1 MSFFM
6 LLGLV
11 YVMLIGFA
19 VAAFAKKHMALGAGL
34 LAAVVAITAVLLYAW
49 IKSPM

>member
-11 YVMLIGFA
+11 FVMLIGFA
-19 VAAFAKKHMALGAGL
+19 VAAFAKKHRALGAGL
-34 LAAVVAITAVLLYAW
+34 LAVTAVLTAVLLYAW
-49 IKSPM
+49 VNTPM